1 MVDVPRE
8 LLEAAA
14 VADVVPVLGDALN
27 PGPPAGAA
35 SGDQIALLLGAKLNI
50 PVGGIR
56 PTKDLPSLVS
66 QYEALRGRHAL
77 IALLRQ
83 QMGAPDPVIP
93 HELLLAVRLASQALI
108 TTSVSLNAETALRR
122 IGNATSTVII
132 DPIATWYTSQERQP
146 WLIKLAGCLSQ
157 PESVALSSDRL
168 MRLSTSID
176 QLELMVRGILLTKTL
191 VFIAYGLGDPYLEAL
206 HTLLQM
212 SSTHS
217 RRRYILTE
225 DIAHDERVLARV
237 WESRGYEVVSG
248 PLCAILEKLA
258 DASDPAGRSIAAV
271 APQSVHSLR
280 PFKFLDYYTEQ
291 ESNIYFGREDEAESL
306 AMIIATNPLT
316 LVVGPSGV
324 GKTSLVNAGLVPRL
338 HAKGYDTCTIRALDH
353 PTKEILNALRLKE
366 GGEGEVPE
374 DLRTALSSY
383 SRKRPLVVTIDQF
396 EEFFLR
402 VGPGARR
409 DFAEQLYAC
418 LTDASLDIRIAF
430 VIRDDFLHHM
440 LELSPPLNNILRSHF
455 VVRRLSRSQVSDVLK
470 QIFQEVGIEI
480 DPGLVAR
487 LVEDLDDDGIDP
499 CQLQIIGHTLQLE
512 IPPGS
517 RSVKAELYGT
527 LGGTDAILA
536 RYLDHTLGVLPAELL
551 PVAKGV
557 LQCMVSADR
566 TKNVMSAKEIAR
578 DVITRRLDVSDDILQ
593 RVLHDLMQARVI
605 RSVRGRREEVF
616 ELAHDVLAAKV
627 WGWIEPRD
635 IELKYVRQLLQQST
649 VDWQQVRILPSRPQ
663 WELVE
668 RHRKELEFSPP
679 EALFALHAAYH
690 YSSDVTWW
698 TAKAE
703 QCDVDVWAE
712 CTRMLGTEG
721 PPVRLAVLNWAA
733 GSPDA
738 RKTALL
744 ELALLSEYP
753 AVRRVARRA
762 VFGET
767 SPHAGGDEPVFV
779 DVPGGDFLFGTD
791 DLRFEHSQPCHRV
804 TVSTFA
810 VQRYPVTNYEYWA
823 FVRATGHRAPDHWG
837 GDEPPD
843 LLMEH
848 PVVQVSWWDATEYCA
863 WFATE
868 AGLPTRLPTAAEWE
882 KAAGWDPL
890 RGTQSYWSWGNTF
903 DPAKGNSR
911 VGGPGSTTP
920 IGQYTPASGDSP
932 YGVADMCGNTFDWVS
947 DWWAPGHDPTEVA
960 DPQGPPTGQHK
971 CARGGSW
978 AGSAEGTSVVSNKYS
993 LSPGTRNEYVG
1004 FRMAYSAVDA
1014 T

>member
-27 PGPPAGAA
+27 PGPPEGAA
-35 SGDQIALLLGAKLNI
+35 SGDQLALLLGAKLNL

-56 PTKDLPSLVS
+56 PAKDLPILVS

-93 HELLLAVRLASQALI
+93 NELLLAVRLASQALI

-191 VFIAYGLGDPYLEAL
+191 VFIAYGLGDPFLEAL

-225 DIAHDERVLARV
+225 EIADDERVIARV

-248 PLCAILEKLA
+248 PLCAMLEQLV

-271 APQSVHSLR
+271 APQNVHSLR

-291 ESNIYFGREDEAESL
+291 ESKIYFGRDDEAESL
-306 AMIIATNPLT
+306 ATIIATNPLT
-316 LVVGPSGV
+316 VIVGPSGV
-324 GKTSLVNAGLVPRL
+324 GKTSLVNAGLIPRL

-366 GGEGEVPE
+366 GGEGWASE

-383 SRKRPLVVTIDQF
+383 TRKRPLVVTIDQF

-418 LTDASLDIRIAF
+418 LRDASLDIRLAF
-430 VIRDDFLHHM
+430 VIRDDFLHHL
-440 LELSPPLNNILRSHF
+440 LELSPPLDKILRSHF
-455 VVRRLSRSQVSDVLK
+455 VVRRLSRGQVGDVLK
-470 QIFQEVGIEI
+470 KIFQEIGIEI
-480 DPGLVAR
+480 DPELVAR
-487 LVEDLDDDGIDP
+487 LMEDLDDDGIDP
-499 CQLQIIGHTLQLE
+499 CQLQIIGHTLQRE

-517 RSVKAELYGT
+517 SSVKAELYGT

-536 RYLDHTLGVLPAELL
+536 RYLDHTLDVLAAELL

-566 TKNVMSAKEIAR
+566 TKNVMSTKEIAR

-605 RSVRGRREEVF
+605 RSVQGRGEEVF

-649 VDWQQVRILPSRPQ
+649 VDWRQVKILPSRPQ

-668 RHRKELEFSPP
+668 RHREELEFSPS

-690 YSSDVTWW
+690 YDSGVTWW

-703 QCDVDVWAE
+703 QCGVDVWAE
-712 CTRMLGTEG
+712 CTRMLGTES
-721 PPVRLAVLNWAA
+721 PPVRLAVLNWAV
-733 GSPDA
+733 GSPNA

-762 VFGET
+762 MFGET
-767 SPHAGGDEPVFV
+767 PRHAGGDEPVFV

-804 TVSTFA
+804 TVSAFA
-810 VQRYPVTNYEYWA
+810 IQRYPVTNYEYRA
-823 FVRATGHRAPDHWG
+823 FVRATGHRAPDHWEG
-837 GDEPPD
+837 GEPPYR
-843 LLMEH
+843 LMEH

-863 WFATE
+863 WFAAE

-890 RGTQSYWSWGNTF
+890 KGTQSYWSWGNTF

-932 YGVADMCGNTFDWVS
+932 CGVADMCGNTFDWVS
-947 DWWAPGHDPTEVA
+947 DWWAPGHDPTEVV

-1004 FRMAYSAVDA
+1004 FRMAYTVADA
-1014 T
+1014 S